1 MADHTRPN
9 HGARM
14 HLAHD
19 RPGTRGES
27 EIGTLRSVVRA
38 AALAFAA
45 IVCVPAGGALAATP
59 QVNVDPQSLVTY
71 GGVIRHAET
80 GEWRIVAE
88 GSHVAAGFRTISCDA
103 RTGALRMTYDP
114 LATVASAWVVPDET
128 LARRGILAG
137 PSVATDHWVI
147 LFTRI
152 TAAGPQ
158 PLNCD
163 SPVLRGNRANLWVG
177 VVGQRRTSPVQQA
190 VAVEPAQPVRA
201 SSEVDESSWR
211 AMFSGRRVAL

>member
-1 MADHTRPN
+1 MADRSGPN
-9 HGARM
+9 HGAPM
-14 HLAHD
+14 HLARH
-19 RPGTRGES
+19 RSRTRREPAV
-27 EIGTLRSVVRA
+27 GTLRSVVRA
-38 AALAFAA
+38 AAFAFAA
-45 IVCVPAGGALAATP
+45 IVCVPAAGSLAATP

-71 GGVIRHAET
+71 GAVIRHAET

-103 RTGALRMTYDP
+103 RTGALHMTYDP

-128 LARRGILAG
+128 LSRRGILAG

-152 TAAGPQ
+152 TAAGPK

-190 VAVEPAQPVRA
+190 VAVEPAPPVRA
-201 SSEVDESSWR
+201 SSDVDDSPWR

>member
-1 MADHTRPN
+1 MPT
-9 HGARM
+9 
-14 HLAHD
+14 
-19 RPGTRGES
+19 S
-27 EIGTLRSVVRA
+27 RSGYGGPHPTYPWCTHAPRSPPPASAPMGCAPA
-38 AALAFAA
+38 A
-45 IVCVPAGGALAATP
+45 GALAATAP
-59 QVNVDPQSLVTY
+59 VNVDPQSLVTY

-80 GEWRIVAE
+80 GEWHIVAE

-103 RTGALRMTYDP
+103 RTGALHMTYDP

-128 LARRGILAG
+128 LSRRGILAG

-152 TAAGPQ
+152 TAAGPK

-190 VAVEPAQPVRA
+190 VAVEPAPPVRD